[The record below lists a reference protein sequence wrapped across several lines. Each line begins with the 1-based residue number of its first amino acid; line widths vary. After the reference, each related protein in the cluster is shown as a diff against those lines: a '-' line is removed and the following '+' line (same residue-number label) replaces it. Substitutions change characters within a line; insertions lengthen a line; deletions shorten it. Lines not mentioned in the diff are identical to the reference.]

1 MRVPGLVMRRPDAG
15 EDPNGT
21 PASRESVWKP
31 GLLGRWVSKTKV
43 SWVAVDDGD
52 ESGKLVSLHY
62 RLLVGRRSLWGGGSE
77 VQSAGVRCC
86 SRDKGLVN

>member
-21 PASRESVWKP
+21 PASRESVWNP

-43 SWVAVDDGD
+43 SWVAVGDGD
-52 ESGKLVSLHY
+52 ESGKLVGLHY
-62 RLLVGRRSLWGGGSE
+62 RLLVGRRSL
-77 VQSAGVRCC
+77 
-86 SRDKGLVN
+86 

>member
-21 PASRESVWKP
+21 PASRESVWNP
-31 GLLGRWVSKTKV
+31 GLLGRWVSTTTL

-62 RLLVGRRSLWGGGSE
+62 RLLVGRWSLWGGGSE
-77 VQSAGVRCC
+77 VLSAGVRFR
-86 SRDKGLVN
+86 SRGERPG